1 MEFDSG
7 LALSSL
13 EQELQ
18 QIDTEVKGL
27 AAKCQGDAILLLH
40 LLRHLEKLHRDISQS
55 MFNPSLPKT
64 RHELY
69 FLLRDIDETGG
80 WPYIER
86 MKIKQ
91 LLVKLSETESSSEE
105 STSGQT

>member
-7 LALSSL
+7 LALSLL

-18 QIDTEVKGL
+18 QIGTEVKGL
-27 AAKCQGDAILLLH
+27 AEKCQGDAILLLH
-40 LLRHLEKLHRDISQS
+40 LLRHLERLHRDISQS
-55 MFNPSLPKT
+55 MFNPCLPET

-69 FLLRDIDETGG
+69 SLLRDIDETGG

-86 MKIKQ
+86 MKIQQ
-91 LLVKLSETESSSEE
+91 LLVKLSETESSSEA
-105 STSGQT
+105 STGRQI